1 MKASPAFLAFDLG
14 AESGRAVLGRLIRD
28 RIELQEIHRFHN
40 GPLQVGDSLHWDVN
54 RLWKEMKHGLVLAA
68 SEAGDSLVSLGVDAW
83 GVDFGLL
90 DIDDHLTGNPF
101 HYRDRR
107 TDGMVEAVSKQVSR
121 GEIYKQTGN
130 QIMAINSL
138 YQLASMVQVKSPQ
151 LAAAHTF
158 LNIPDLFNF
167 WFSGVK
173 ATEYTIATT
182 TQCYSPLAGDWAW
195 DLLKKLEIPTSIF
208 GDIIPPGT
216 VLGKIKTSPAE
227 DVGRGDINVV
237 AVASHDTQAAVAAI
251 PAETDHYI
259 YLSSGTWSL
268 MGIEVDRPIVNDP
281 SQAYDLTNEGG
292 YAGKFCL
299 LKNIMG
305 LWLLQECRR
314 EWARNGQEYSYD
326 DLTKLAAMAPSLST
340 FINPSDASFLPPG
353 DMTIR
358 IQAFCRA
365 TKQPIPQAPGEVI
378 RCILESLAL
387 EYHSVVEQLS
397 SLSGSPLPVIHIIGG
412 GAQNTLLNQF
422 TANATGRRV
431 IAGPSEATALGNILV
446 QSITA
451 GHVASLAEGRSLV
464 RRSITTHQFDPV
476 DTTRWDEAYRA
487 YIAIRN
493 P

>member
-1 MKASPAFLAFDLG
+1 
-14 AESGRAVLGRLIRD
+14 
-28 RIELQEIHRFHN
+28 
-40 GPLQVGDSLHWDVN
+40 
-54 RLWKEMKHGLVLAA
+54 
-68 SEAGDSLVSLGVDAW
+68 
-83 GVDFGLL
+83 
-90 DIDDHLTGNPF
+90 
-101 HYRDRR
+101 
-107 TDGMVEAVSKQVSR
+107 
-121 GEIYKQTGN
+121 
-130 QIMAINSL
+130 
-138 YQLASMVQVKSPQ
+138 
-151 LAAAHTF
+151 
-158 LNIPDLFNF
+158 
-167 WFSGVK
+167 
-173 ATEYTIATT
+173 
-182 TQCYSPLAGDWAW
+182 
-195 DLLKKLEIPTSIF
+195 
-208 GDIIPPGT
+208 
-216 VLGKIKTSPAE
+216 
-227 DVGRGDINVV
+227 
-237 AVASHDTQAAVAAI
+237 
-251 PAETDHYI
+251 
-259 YLSSGTWSL
+259 
-268 MGIEVDRPIVNDP
+268 
-281 SQAYDLTNEGG
+281 YDLTNEGG

-353 DMTIR
+353 DMTVR